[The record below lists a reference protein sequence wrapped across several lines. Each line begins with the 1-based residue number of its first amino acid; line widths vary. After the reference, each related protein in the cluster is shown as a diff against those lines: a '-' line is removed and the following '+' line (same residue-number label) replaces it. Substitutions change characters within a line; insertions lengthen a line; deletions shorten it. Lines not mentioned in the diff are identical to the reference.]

1 MVTMVTARPMAV
13 PVRLSAGDTPAAVR
27 RAGPR
32 PGFLAS
38 MVVSA
43 CLGVPPWT
51 TVDHNI

>member
-1 MVTMVTARPMAV
+1 MARVEVCPAEAATAR
-13 PVRLSAGDTPAAVR
+13 DTPAGAR
-27 RAGPR
+27 RLAPR

-43 CLGVPPWT
+43 CLGVPLWT